1 MMMHAYNELYLNSA
15 METLGEVFSFT
26 SNSDEADIL
35 FEEFLMSGYA
45 YQFGRGNPR
54 YINMPSF
61 VLFKDIVNDKLP
73 LTTLYSNER
82 TPEYWCGFVLAYYQ
96 WYTGLSFQQI
106 GEKLKPSKIIAMYNP
121 LHEADLSKFVE
132 VANGI
137 VFDKE
142 TNLSKYRRIA
152 KLSQTELAKLSNV
165 SLRAI
170 QLYEQRKLD
179 INSASAIKLFKISR
193 VLGCNIEDLL
203 EMI

>member
-1 MMMHAYNELYLNSA
+1 MTHAYNELYLNSA

-26 SNSDEADIL
+26 SNSNEADLL
-35 FEEFLMSGYA
+35 FEEFLVSGYA
-45 YQFGRGNPR
+45 YQFGRGNPH

-61 VLFKDIVNDKLP
+61 VFFEDIIKEKLP
-73 LTTLYSNER
+73 LKTLYYNER

-121 LHEADLSKFVE
+121 LHEADFGKIVE
-132 VANGI
+132 FFNNI
-137 VFDKE
+137 VYDKT
-142 TNLSKYRRIA
+142 TNLAKYRKLA
-152 KLSQTELAKLSNV
+152 KLSQSELSKLSNV
-165 SLRAI
+165 SLRSI

-179 INSASAIKLFKISR
+179 INSASSIKLFKISR

>member
-1 MMMHAYNELYLNSA
+1 MMHAYNELYLNSA

-170 QLYEQRKLD
+170 QLYEQRTLD

>member
-1 MMMHAYNELYLNSA
+1 MMHAYNELYLNSA

-26 SNSDEADIL
+26 SNPIEADLL

-45 YQFGRGNPR
+45 YQFGRGNPK

-61 VLFKDIVNDKLP
+61 ALFKDIAKDKLP
-73 LTTLYSNER
+73 LTTLYSNEK

-96 WYTGLSFQQI
+96 WYTGLTFQQI
-106 GEKLKPSKIIAMYNP
+106 GEKLNPSRIISMYNP

-132 VANGI
+132 IANDI

-152 KLSQTELAKLSNV
+152 KLSQSELSKLSNV
-165 SLRAI
+165 SLRSI

-179 INSASAIKLFKISR
+179 INFASAIKLFKISR

>member
-1 MMMHAYNELYLNSA
+1 MMHAYNELYLNSA

>member
-26 SNSDEADIL
+26 SNPIEADL
-35 FEEFLMSGYA
+35 FFEEFLMSGYA
-45 YQFGRGNPR
+45 YQFGRGNPK

-61 VLFKDIVNDKLP
+61 ALFKDIVKDKLP
-73 LTTLYSNER
+73 LTTLYSNEK

-96 WYTGLSFQQI
+96 WYTGLTFQQI
-106 GEKLKPSKIIAMYNP
+106 GEKIKPSRIISMYNP

-152 KLSQTELAKLSNV
+152 KLSQSELSRLSNV